1 MPRPQG
7 LAARSARCARLAGEG
22 NGQAWVAVLWVVGRQ
37 RTGKHCLRSWASQG
51 CSEQGCD
58 AEPHLSYQHKLLHPT
73 FWPST
78 QPKQHAPPTRA
89 HLNRA
94 DCSTQ
99 AFSVR
104 KACICARSP
113 SCPASC
119 SSRCAALSSSGSC
132 NTQEAEGAI
141 VGVMQVGDRSARSLF
156 QSSDGCLSLFLYDS
170 RHNNTHHHQQPTF
183 HSATAAKSAFSS
195 TGCAFGR
202 SASVSSPLQG
212 GRACLPRSA
221 CREVPLASIRSN
233 EVKRWQHQAASQ
245 S

>member
-1 MPRPQG
+1 M
-7 LAARSARCARLAGEG
+7 ARLG
-22 NGQAWVAVLWVVGRQ
+22 WVAVLWVVGRRNWEALPAQLRIGGLLCAAMQSRAPPEQ
-37 RTGKHCLRSWASQG
+37 RQLIIPTSWPRTQLNHHAT
-51 CSEQGCD
+51 EQ
-58 AEPHLSYQHKLLHPT
+58 HS
-73 FWPST
+73 
-78 QPKQHAPPTRA
+78 PTRA
-89 HLNRA
+89 HLNSA

-132 NTQEAEGAI
+132 NTQKAEGAI
-141 VGVMQVGDRSARSLF
+141 VGVMHVGNRSVRSLF
-156 QSSDGCLSLFLYDS
+156 QSSTGCLSLCLYDS
-170 RHNNTHHHQQPTF
+170 CHNNTHHHQQPTF

-212 GRACLPRSA
+212 SRARLPWSA
-221 CREVPLASIRSN
+221 WREVWLASPSGQMR
-233 EVKRWQHQAASQ
+233 VAA
-245 S
+245 